1 VNLAEG
7 VQIVSFG
14 ILAAMMIG
22 SAIGVVLFSSIVYSA
37 FMLGGVFISIAGMY
51 LLLNGD
57 FVAAAQ
63 VLIYVGA
70 VNVLILFA
78 IMLVN
83 KRQDFAPFPSAWLR
97 KVLTGV
103 VSLGLFGLLSTMV
116 LATPWAYSTTP
127 VAGLAGQSS
136 IVVIG
141 EHFFTDFLLP
151 FELAS
156 ILLLMAMV
164 GAIILARREY
174 LPEPTSTSELPQ
186 TVLTLPERPRE
197 LAAVKTGSGSSD
209 DDSYR
214 GGSRRD

>member
-1 VNLAEG
+1 MNLAEG

-14 ILAAMMIG
+14 ILAVMMIG
-22 SAIGVVLFSSIVYSA
+22 AALGVVLFSNIVYSA
-37 FMLGGVFISIAGMY
+37 FLLGGVFISISGLY

-83 KRQDFAPFPSAWLR
+83 KRQAFTPLPSAGVR
-97 KVLTGV
+97 KILTAV

-116 LATPWAYSTTP
+116 LATPWAYSTPP
-127 VAGLAGQSS
+127 VAGQSS
-136 IVVIG
+136 IILIG

-174 LPEPTSTSELPQ
+174 LPDELTASKLSQ

-197 LAAVKTGSGSSD
+197 LVSAGTGND
-209 DDSYR
+209 DPNT
-214 GGSRRD
+214 

>member
-7 VQIVSFG
+7 VQVVSFG
-14 ILAAMMIG
+14 VLAVMMIG
-22 SAIGVVLFSSIVYSA
+22 AALGVVLSASIVYSA
-37 FMLGGVFISIAGMY
+37 FLLGGVFVSIAGLY

-63 VLIYVGA
+63 VLVYVGA

-83 KRQDFAPFPSAWLR
+83 KRQSFAPVPSAWLR
-97 KVLTGV
+97 KILTAV

-116 LATPWAYSTTP
+116 LATPWAYSATP
-127 VAGLAGQSS
+127 VVAESS
-136 IVVIG
+136 IVLIG
-141 EHFFTDFLLP
+141 EHFFSDFLLP

-156 ILLLMAMV
+156 ILLLIAMV

-174 LPEPTSTSELPQ
+174 LPDSETTSGLPQ
-186 TVLTLPERPRE
+186 TLLTLPEIPRK
-197 LAAVKTGSGSSD
+197 LASVGNTSN
-209 DDSYR
+209 DSNDSPTYR
-214 GGSRRD
+214 GGSRRE